1 MQTGYDVWQA
11 ASLLIGLYGHQAL
24 GYAITRRDTLR
35 AEGDVAGSETWNLI
49 RSKIEEMEDLH
60 GKLPN

>member
-1 MQTGYDVWQA
+1 MQTRHDVWQA
-11 ASLLIGLYGHQAL
+11 ASLLIGLYGLQAL

-49 RSKIEEMEDLH
+49 RFKIEEMEDLH
-60 GKLPN
+60 GRLLN

>member
-1 MQTGYDVWQA
+1 MQTRYDVWQA

-24 GYAITRRDTLR
+24 GYAITRRDALR
-35 AEGDVAGSETWNLI
+35 TEGDVAGSETWDLI
-49 RSKIEEMEDLH
+49 RFKIEEMEDLH

>member
-1 MQTGYDVWQA
+1 MQTRYDVWQA

-24 GYAITRRDTLR
+24 GYAITRRDMLR

-49 RSKIEEMEDLH
+49 GFKIEEMENLH
-60 GKLPN
+60 GKVPN